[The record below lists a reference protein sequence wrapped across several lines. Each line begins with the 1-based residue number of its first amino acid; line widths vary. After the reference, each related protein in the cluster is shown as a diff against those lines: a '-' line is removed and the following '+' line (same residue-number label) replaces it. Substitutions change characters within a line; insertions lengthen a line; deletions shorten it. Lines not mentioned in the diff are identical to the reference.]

1 MIRRPSPHESM
12 LAAAIEEVFGVWRPA
27 VSWGVIIA
35 SGVAGWCLAAWPAET
50 GGVPREWLRP
60 WACAGYGIAAGGLLT
75 LLPRV
80 WKLVQLSATLSRR
93 PTRESVA
100 DDVGLWWPLQLV
112 TAALRHTPLLRMT
125 AQDFATATA
134 GLVGEVRGLL
144 AHRSWPASAAAFTA
158 PVLGLVSAWWTWGHY
173 INAIELDRQAV
184 DATAAP
190 FGVVAWPMMLT
201 ILAGLVVMLAVVAT
215 DQMTRGLLQR
225 WSTNVRFEDAAAP
238 AVQAGL
244 GRLAEVSMQR
254 PSEEITRVDQPPQ
267 PVPQQRQP
275 EPRPEPAPPPPLT
288 ASDLQ
293 GLEKLFRDG

>member
-1 MIRRPSPHESM
+1 
-12 LAAAIEEVFGVWRPA
+12 
-27 VSWGVIIA
+27 VIIA

-125 AQDFATATA
+125 AQDFATA
-134 GLVGEVRGLL
+134 
-144 AHRSWPASAAAFTA
+144 
-158 PVLGLVSAWWTWGHY
+158 GLVSAWWTWGHY
-173 INAIELDRQAV
+173 INSIELDRQAV